1 MQIYR
6 IGLVGF
12 IGACFALCAM
22 GQTTNYSEA
31 ELIDKLAPTNSRTL
45 KTRGLR
51 NLGVERTPLDSRDEL
66 TENSVS
72 LVITFDFNSSKIDSE
87 SYSQLDSLAAAIN
100 SQRLIGY
107 SFKIEG
113 HTDAKGSVGYNK
125 ALSQKRATSVKNYL
139 VGKGVNPKRLQPEGM
154 GFKHLANSSQPYAEE
169 NRRVV
174 VKTIFNG
181 DVK

>member
-1 MQIYR
+1 MHIYR
-6 IGLVGF
+6 IVLVAFLGVW
-12 IGACFALCAM
+12 FAVCAL

-31 ELIDKLAPTNSRTL
+31 ELIDKLVPTNSGTF

-51 NLGVERTPLDSRDEL
+51 NLGVERTTSDSRDEL

-72 LVITFDFNSSKIDSE
+72 LVLTFDFNSSNINSE

-113 HTDAKGSVGYNK
+113 HTDAKGPVDYNK
-125 ALSQKRATSVKNYL
+125 TLSQKRAISVKNYL
-139 VGKGVNPKRLQPEGM
+139 VGKGVNPKRLKPEGM
-154 GFKHLANSSQPYAEE
+154 GLTQLANSSQPYAEE

-181 DVK
+181 DVR